1 MAWYLVSLF
10 FFLSL
15 FVYVGP
21 VLNIIRS
28 YTNNFSFVFYSKNLL
43 NKNSKLSFI
52 YLGRRC
58 TFVHPHLKQGA
69 YMWICSVLIEIET
82 IIWVVILQLLS
93 LQNDLTHVLII
104 GITNLSLYAIAM
116 IPFAFIPEFQDK
128 KIISTL
134 YKMDK
139 KELANIAKKILE
151 QYPSFFD
158 DTFR

>member
-15 FVYVGP
+15 FVYIGP
-21 VLNIIRS
+21 VLNIFCS
-28 YTNNFSFVFYSKNLL
+28 FTSNFSVVFYSKNLL

-52 YLGRRC
+52 YLGKPC

-69 YMWICSVLIEIET
+69 YMWVCSVLIEIET

-104 GITNLSLYAIAM
+104 GITNFSLYAIAM

-139 KELANIAKKILE
+139 KELANIEKKILE